1 MILPTVEERLD
12 SIARALEAVI
22 IPSLPEQAKLAIELT
37 QLSIG
42 HLKIVSGQLDKLGP
56 LMATDQAAIFE
67 LGSGLAAQADGGAA
81 TMSAATALKAVLGGS
96 DRYVP
101 SRDVIASLSAAVCHL
116 IDAASE
122 DGRAEFTSYAV
133 RTGLAF
139 EQAQSGRERELFYG
153 YGFDSTD
160 NM

>member
-22 IPSLPEQAKLAIELT
+22 IPSLPEQAKLAIELA

-56 LMATDQAAIFE
+56 LMATDQAAK
-67 LGSGLAAQADGGAA
+67 ADGGAA
-81 TMSAATALKAVLGGS
+81 TMSAVTALKAVLDGS

-101 SRDVIASLSAAVCHL
+101 SCDVIASLSAAVCHL

-122 DGRAEFTSYAV
+122 DGSAEFTSHAV